1 MLFEKAR
8 NHLSEKLRG
17 TMRKKAPLVCKPCGK
32 QKEKTK
38 RGNTIFQTFYLY
50 LPHKTFKE

>member
-1 MLFEKAR
+1 MYIFSIWHPEAIV
-8 NHLSEKLRG
+8 
-17 TMRKKAPLVCKPCGK
+17 KKAPLVCEPCGK